1 MKIRIL
7 LMAVAVAMLAS
18 CEHDGYESGDGSLSY
33 LTAELAVLHTASNRS
48 ATSADLDNG
57 TTLSISTPFTTSW
70 MAKAD
75 TVYRAL
81 LYYDVAT
88 DGSKTVKARSVSAVP
103 VLRPIDQNKVTE
115 MHTDPVGVESAW
127 AAKSGYINLSLL
139 LKAGKTDGEDAV
151 QTLGLVDCG
160 TTEGDDGKRMRHL
173 KLYHDQGGVPE
184 YYTVQRYA
192 SIDIK
197 DLGDADVVSITVNTY
212 GGEVTKTFDCNK

>member
-7 LMAVAVAMLAS
+7 LMALAAAVLAS

-57 TTLSISTPFTTSW
+57 TTLSISNPFTTSW
-70 MAKAD
+70 KTKAD
-75 TVYRAL
+75 TIYRAL

-88 DGSKTVKARSVSAVP
+88 DGSKKVKARSVSAVP
-103 VLRPIDQNKVTE
+103 VLRPMEPSKLKD
-115 MHTDPVGVESAW
+115 MHTDPVGVESVW
-127 AAKSGYINLSLL
+127 AAKSGYINMSLL

-160 TTEGDDGKRMRHL
+160 TTVGNDGKRIRHL

-192 SIDIK
+192 SIDTK
-197 DLGDADVVSITVNTY
+197 DLGDIDAVSITVNTY
-212 GGEVTKTFDCNK
+212 SGEVTKTLECK

>member
-7 LMAVAVAMLAS
+7 LMALAAAVLAS

-57 TTLSISTPFTTSW
+57 TTLSISNPFTTSW
-70 MAKAD
+70 MTKAD
-75 TVYRAL
+75 TIYRAL

-88 DGSKTVKARSVSAVP
+88 DGSKKVKARSVSAVP
-103 VLRPIDQNKVTE
+103 VLRPMEQSKVND
-115 MHTDPVGVESAW
+115 MHTDPVGVESVW
-127 AAKSGYINLSLL
+127 AAKSGYINMSLL

-160 TTEGDDGKRMRHL
+160 TTVGNDGKRTRYL

-192 SIDIK
+192 SIDTK
-197 DLGDADVVSITVNTY
+197 DLGDVDAISITVNTY
-212 GGEVTKTFDCNK
+212 SGEMTKTLECK

>member
-1 MKIRIL
+1 
-7 LMAVAVAMLAS
+7 MLAS

-57 TTLSISTPFTTSW
+57 TTLSISNPFTTSW
-70 MAKAD
+70 MTKAD
-75 TVYRAL
+75 TIYRAL

-88 DGSKTVKARSVSAVP
+88 GGSKKVKARSVSAVP
-103 VLRPIDQNKVTE
+103 VLRPMEQSKVND
-115 MHTDPVGVESAW
+115 MHTDPVGLESVW
-127 AAKSGYINLSLL
+127 AAKSGYINMSLL
-139 LKAGKTDGEDAV
+139 LNAGKTDGEDAV

-160 TTEGDDGKRMRHL
+160 TTVGNDGKRIRHL

-192 SIDIK
+192 SIDTK
-197 DLGDADVVSITVNTY
+197 DLGDVDVVSITVNTY
-212 GGEVTKTFDCNK
+212 SGEVTKTLECK

>member
-7 LMAVAVAMLAS
+7 LMAVAAAMFTS

-57 TTLSISTPFTTSW
+57 TTLSISNPFTTSW

-88 DGSKTVKARSVSAVP
+88 DGSKKVKARSVSSVP
-103 VLRPIDQNKVTE
+103 VLRPVDQNKVKE

-127 AAKSGYINLSLL
+127 AAKSGYINMSLL

-160 TTEGDDGKRMRHL
+160 TTVGDDGKRTRHV

-212 GGEVTKTFDCNK
+212 NGEVIKTFDCK

>member
-1 MKIRIL
+1 MT
-7 LMAVAVAMLAS
+7 VAVAMLAS

-57 TTLSISTPFTTSW
+57 TTLNISNPFTTSW

-75 TVYRAL
+75 TIYRVL

-88 DGSKTVKARSVSAVP
+88 DGSKNVKARSVSAVP
-103 VLRPIDQNKVTE
+103 VLRPVDQNKVKQ

-160 TTEGDDGKRMRHL
+160 TTVGDDGKRTRHV

-184 YYTVQRYA
+184 
-192 SIDIK
+192 
-197 DLGDADVVSITVNTY
+197 
-212 GGEVTKTFDCNK
+212 

>member
-1 MKIRIL
+1 MKIRTL
-7 LMAVAVAMLAS
+7 LMGLATAVLAS

-57 TTLSISTPFTTSW
+57 TTLSISNPFTTSW
-70 MAKAD
+70 MTKAD
-75 TVYRAL
+75 TIYRAL

-88 DGSKTVKARSVSAVP
+88 DGSKKVKARSVSAVP
-103 VLRPIDQNKVTE
+103 VLRPMEQSKVKD
-115 MHTDPVGVESAW
+115 MHTDPVGLECVW
-127 AAKSGYINLSLL
+127 AAKSGYINMSLL

-160 TTEGDDGKRMRHL
+160 TTVGNDGKRIRHL

-192 SIDIK
+192 SIDTK
-197 DLGDADVVSITVNTY
+197 DLGDIDAVSITVNTY
-212 GGEVTKTFDCNK
+212 SGEVTKTLECK

>member
-1 MKIRIL
+1 MPSSGRSAL
-7 LMAVAVAMLAS
+7 SSEGAFVSSVLS
-18 CEHDGYESGDGSLSY
+18 CEVSEE
-33 LTAELAVLHTASNRS
+33 ACEVPEE
-48 ATSADLDNG
+48 SADA
-57 TTLSISTPFTTSW
+57 P
-70 MAKAD
+70 
-75 TVYRAL
+75 
-81 LYYDVAT
+81 
-88 DGSKTVKARSVSAVP
+88 VSAVP
-103 VLRPIDQNKVTE
+103 VLRPIDKNKVTQ
-115 MHTDPVGVESAW
+115 MHTDPVGIESVW

-197 DLGDADVVSITVNTY
+197 DLGDVDAVSITVNTY
-212 GGEVTKTFDCNK
+212 GGEVTKTFECNK

>member
-1 MKIRIL
+1 
-7 LMAVAVAMLAS
+7 MAVAVAMLAS

-33 LTAELAVLHTASNRS
+33 ITAELAVLHTASNRS
-48 ATSADLDNG
+48 ATSADIDNG
-57 TTLSISTPFTTSW
+57 TTLSISNPFTTSW
-70 MAKAD
+70 MTKAD
-75 TVYRAL
+75 TIYRAL

-88 DGSKTVKARSVSAVP
+88 DGSKNVKARSVSAVP
-103 VLRPIDQNKVTE
+103 VLRPVDQNKVKQ

-139 LKAGKTDGEDAV
+139 MKVGKTDGEDAV

-160 TTEGDDGKRMRHL
+160 TTVGDDGKRTRHV
-173 KLYHDQGGVPE
+173 KLCHDQGGVPE

-197 DLGDADVVSITVNTY
+197 DLGDVDAVSITVNTY
-212 GGEVTKTFDCNK
+212 NGEVIKTFDCK

>member
-1 MKIRIL
+1 
-7 LMAVAVAMLAS
+7 MAVAAAMFTS

-57 TTLSISTPFTTSW
+57 TTLSISNPFTTSW

-88 DGSKTVKARSVSAVP
+88 DGSKKVKARSVSSVP
-103 VLRPIDQNKVTE
+103 VLRPVDQNKVKE

-127 AAKSGYINLSLL
+127 AAKSGYINMSLL

-160 TTEGDDGKRMRHL
+160 TTVGDDGKRTRHV

-212 GGEVTKTFDCNK
+212 NGEVIKTFDCK

>member
-7 LMAVAVAMLAS
+7 LMALAAAVLAS

-57 TTLSISTPFTTSW
+57 TTLSISNPFTTSW
-70 MAKAD
+70 MTKAD
-75 TVYRAL
+75 TIYRAL

-88 DGSKTVKARSVSAVP
+88 DGSKKVKARSVSAVP
-103 VLRPIDQNKVTE
+103 VLRPMEQSKVKD
-115 MHTDPVGVESAW
+115 MHTDPVGLESVW
-127 AAKSGYINLSLL
+127 AAKSGYINMSLL

-160 TTEGDDGKRMRHL
+160 TTVGNDGKRIRHL

-192 SIDIK
+192 SIDTK
-197 DLGDADVVSITVNTY
+197 DLGDVDAVSITVNTY
-212 GGEVTKTFDCNK
+212 SGEVTKTLECK

>member
-1 MKIRIL
+1 
-7 LMAVAVAMLAS
+7 MAVAVAMLAS

-57 TTLSISTPFTTSW
+57 TTLSISNPFTTSW

-75 TVYRAL
+75 TIYRAL

-103 VLRPIDQNKVTE
+103 VLRPIDQNKVKQ

-139 LKAGKTDGEDAV
+139 LKAGKTD
-151 QTLGLVDCG
+151 
-160 TTEGDDGKRMRHL
+160 MRHL

-197 DLGDADVVSITVNTY
+197 DLGDVDAVSITVNTY
-212 GGEVTKTFDCNK
+212 NGEVINTFDCK

>member
-1 MKIRIL
+1 
-7 LMAVAVAMLAS
+7 MALAAAVLAS

-57 TTLSISTPFTTSW
+57 TTLSISNPFTTSW
-70 MAKAD
+70 MTKAD
-75 TVYRAL
+75 TIYRAL

-88 DGSKTVKARSVSAVP
+88 DGSKKVKARSVSAVP
-103 VLRPIDQNKVTE
+103 VLRPMEQSKVND
-115 MHTDPVGVESAW
+115 MHTDPVGVESVW
-127 AAKSGYINLSLL
+127 AAKSGYINMSLL

-160 TTEGDDGKRMRHL
+160 TTVGNDGKRTRYL

-184 YYTVQRYA
+184 YYTVQRYV
-192 SIDIK
+192 SIDTN
-197 DLGDADVVSITVNTY
+197 DLGDVDVVSITVNTY
-212 GGEVTKTFDCNK
+212 SGEVTKTLECK

>member
-1 MKIRIL
+1 
-7 LMAVAVAMLAS
+7 MALAAAVLAS

-57 TTLSISTPFTTSW
+57 TTLSISNPFTTSW
-70 MAKAD
+70 MTKAD
-75 TVYRAL
+75 TIYRAL

-88 DGSKTVKARSVSAVP
+88 DGSKKVKARSVSAVP
-103 VLRPIDQNKVTE
+103 VLRPMEQSKVKD
-115 MHTDPVGVESAW
+115 MHTDPVGGESVW
-127 AAKSGYINLSLL
+127 AAKSGYINMSLL

-160 TTEGDDGKRMRHL
+160 TTVGNDGKRIRHL

-192 SIDIK
+192 SIDTK
-197 DLGDADVVSITVNTY
+197 DFGDIDAVSITVNTY
-212 GGEVTKTFDCNK
+212 SGEVTKTLECK

>member
-1 MKIRIL
+1 MGL
-7 LMAVAVAMLAS
+7 AAAVLAS

-57 TTLSISTPFTTSW
+57 TTLSISNPFTTSW
-70 MAKAD
+70 MTKAD
-75 TVYRAL
+75 TIYRAL

-88 DGSKTVKARSVSAVP
+88 DGSKKVKARSVSAVP
-103 VLRPIDQNKVTE
+103 VLRPMEQSKVKD
-115 MHTDPVGVESAW
+115 MHTDPVRVESVW
-127 AAKSGYINLSLL
+127 AAKSGYINMSLL

-160 TTEGDDGKRMRHL
+160 TTVGNDGKRIRHL

-192 SIDIK
+192 SIDTK
-197 DLGDADVVSITVNTY
+197 DLGDIDAVSITVNTY
-212 GGEVTKTFDCNK
+212 SGEVTKTLECK

>member
-1 MKIRIL
+1 
-7 LMAVAVAMLAS
+7 MALAAAVLAS

-57 TTLSISTPFTTSW
+57 TTLSISNPFTTSW
-70 MAKAD
+70 MPKAD
-75 TVYRAL
+75 TIYRAL

-88 DGSKTVKARSVSAVP
+88 DGSKKVKARSVSAVP
-103 VLRPIDQNKVTE
+103 VLRPMEQSKVND
-115 MHTDPVGVESAW
+115 MHTDPVGVESVW
-127 AAKSGYINLSLL
+127 AAKSGYINMSLL

-160 TTEGDDGKRMRHL
+160 TTVDNDGKRIRHL
-173 KLYHDQGGVPE
+173 KLYHDRGGVPE

-192 SIDIK
+192 SIDTK
-197 DLGDADVVSITVNTY
+197 DLGDVDAVSITVNTY
-212 GGEVTKTFDCNK
+212 SGEVTKTLECK

>member
-1 MKIRIL
+1 
-7 LMAVAVAMLAS
+7 MAVAAAMFTS

-57 TTLSISTPFTTSW
+57 TTLSISNPFTTSW

-88 DGSKTVKARSVSAVP
+88 DGSKKVKARSVSSVP
-103 VLRPIDQNKVTE
+103 VLRPVDQNKVKE

-160 TTEGDDGKRMRHL
+160 TTVGDDGKRTRHV

-192 SIDIK
+192 SIDTK

-212 GGEVTKTFDCNK
+212 NGEVIKTFDCK

>member
-1 MKIRIL
+1 
-7 LMAVAVAMLAS
+7 MALAAAVLAS

-33 LTAELAVLHTASNRS
+33 LTAELAVLHTASNCS

-57 TTLSISTPFTTSW
+57 TTLSISNPFTTSW
-70 MAKAD
+70 MTKAD
-75 TVYRAL
+75 TIYRAL

-88 DGSKTVKARSVSAVP
+88 DGSKKVKARSVSAVP
-103 VLRPIDQNKVTE
+103 VLRPMEQSKVND
-115 MHTDPVGVESAW
+115 MHTDPVGVESVW
-127 AAKSGYINLSLL
+127 AAKSGYINMSLL

-160 TTEGDDGKRMRHL
+160 TTVGNDGKRTRYL

-192 SIDIK
+192 SIDTK
-197 DLGDADVVSITVNTY
+197 DLGDVDAVSITVNTY
-212 GGEVTKTFDCNK
+212 SGEVTKTLECK

>member
-1 MKIRIL
+1 
-7 LMAVAVAMLAS
+7 MALAAAVLAS

-57 TTLSISTPFTTSW
+57 TTLSISNPFTTSW
-70 MAKAD
+70 MTKAD
-75 TVYRAL
+75 TIYRAL

-88 DGSKTVKARSVSAVP
+88 DGSKKVKARSVSAVP
-103 VLRPIDQNKVTE
+103 VLRPMEQSKVKD
-115 MHTDPVGVESAW
+115 MHTDPVWVESVW
-127 AAKSGYINLSLL
+127 AAKSGYINMSLL

-160 TTEGDDGKRMRHL
+160 TTVGNDGKRIRHL

-192 SIDIK
+192 SIDTK
-197 DLGDADVVSITVNTY
+197 DLGDVDAVSITLNTY
-212 GGEVTKTFDCNK
+212 SGEMTKTLECK

>member
-7 LMAVAVAMLAS
+7 LMAMAAAMFAS

-57 TTLSISTPFTTSW
+57 TTLSISNPFTTSW

-88 DGSKTVKARSVSAVP
+88 DGSKTVKARSVSSVP
-103 VLRPIDQNKVTE
+103 VLRPVDQNKVKE

-139 LKAGKTDGEDAV
+139 LKAG
-151 QTLGLVDCG
+151 
-160 TTEGDDGKRMRHL
+160 
-173 KLYHDQGGVPE
+173 
-184 YYTVQRYA
+184 
-192 SIDIK
+192 
-197 DLGDADVVSITVNTY
+197 
-212 GGEVTKTFDCNK
+212 

>member
-1 MKIRIL
+1 
-7 LMAVAVAMLAS
+7 MALAAAVLAS

-57 TTLSISTPFTTSW
+57 TTLSISNPFTTSW
-70 MAKAD
+70 MTKAD
-75 TVYRAL
+75 TIYRAL

-88 DGSKTVKARSVSAVP
+88 DGSKKVKARSVSAVP
-103 VLRPIDQNKVTE
+103 VLRPMEQSKVND
-115 MHTDPVGVESAW
+115 MHTDPVGVESVW
-127 AAKSGYINLSLL
+127 AAKSGYINMSLL

-160 TTEGDDGKRMRHL
+160 TTVGNDGKRIRHL

-192 SIDIK
+192 SIDTK
-197 DLGDADVVSITVNTY
+197 DLGDVDAISITVNTY
-212 GGEVTKTFDCNK
+212 SGEMTKTLECK

>member
-7 LMAVAVAMLAS
+7 LMTVAVAMLAS

-57 TTLSISTPFTTSW
+57 TTLNISNPFTTSW

-75 TVYRAL
+75 TIYRVL

-88 DGSKTVKARSVSAVP
+88 DGSKNVKARSVSAVP
-103 VLRPIDQNKVTE
+103 VLRPVDQNKVKQ

-151 QTLGLVDCG
+151 QTLELVDCG
-160 TTEGDDGKRMRHL
+160 TTVGDDGKRTRHV

-197 DLGDADVVSITVNTY
+197 DLGDVDAVSITVNTY
-212 GGEVTKTFDCNK
+212 NGEVIKTFDCK

>member
-1 MKIRIL
+1 
-7 LMAVAVAMLAS
+7 MALAAVVLAS

-57 TTLSISTPFTTSW
+57 TTLSISNPFTTSW
-70 MAKAD
+70 MTKAD
-75 TVYRAL
+75 TIYRAL

-88 DGSKTVKARSVSAVP
+88 DGSKKVKARSVSAVP
-103 VLRPIDQNKVTE
+103 VLRPMEQSKVND
-115 MHTDPVGVESAW
+115 MHTDPVGVESVW
-127 AAKSGYINLSLL
+127 AAKSGYINMSLL

-160 TTEGDDGKRMRHL
+160 TTVGNDGKRTRYL

-192 SIDIK
+192 SIDTK
-197 DLGDADVVSITVNTY
+197 DLGDVDAISITVNTY
-212 GGEVTKTFDCNK
+212 SGEMTKTLECK